1 MQRAGLSDAFDGGDL
16 VALVHNRERQA
27 GVDPLAVDV
36 HGAGAA
42 LAVVAAFLGPGEG
55 QGFAQAI
62 GERGARIEAQ
72 RVLPCIDA
80 QCEGNLASLG
90 RLGRADVVP
99 VPGARNYFGLGHGSV
114 LSRRC
119 SKRAH
124 RRFSGHYRRVTALT
138 LHSPPP
144 RLAALKSG
152 RADHTT
158 AISTK
163 KVPPPSPKRTLGA
176 STYAPCTTG
185 PFHVPQ

>member
-62 GERGARIEAQ
+62 EERGARIEAQ

-119 SKRAH
+119 SKHAH
-124 RRFSGHYRRVTALT
+124 RRISGHYRRVTAVT
-138 LHSPPP
+138 PHPPAP
-144 RLAALKSG
+144 RPAAPKSG
-152 RADHTT
+152 GANHTT
-158 AISTK
+158 AISTRK
-163 KVPPPSPKRTLGA
+163 GPPPSPKKALGA
-176 STYAPCTTG
+176 GIYPRCT
-185 PFHVPQ
+185 